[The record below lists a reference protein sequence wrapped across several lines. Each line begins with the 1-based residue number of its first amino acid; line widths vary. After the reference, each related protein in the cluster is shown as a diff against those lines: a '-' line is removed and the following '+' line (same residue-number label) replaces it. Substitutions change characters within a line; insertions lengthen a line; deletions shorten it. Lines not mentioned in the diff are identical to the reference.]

1 MVRLVKE
8 QILGRQY
15 FIKKEF
21 QSKFIIKFCLIVIL
35 GAIISGIILYAYTN
49 QRLGNT
55 YLESLNA
62 IKVLN
67 DNLISNLI
75 YTSLITVIFISIV
88 TIAITLFASHKIAGP
103 LYRLERSTE
112 AIGNGDFMLETR
124 LRENDEITGVAS
136 ALNEMAGKL
145 CSKMIDIKKELED
158 AKDSSAD
165 MESAIKDKRLSEKE
179 LKKKI
184 TRLSNRIKSLNR
196 AISKFTLS

>member
-1 MVRLVKE
+1 M
-8 QILGRQY
+8 GRQY

-35 GAIISGIILYAYTN
+35 GTIISGIILFAYTN

-62 IKVLN
+62 LKVLN

-88 TIAITLFASHKIAGP
+88 TIVITLFASHKIAGP

-112 AIGNGDFMLETR
+112 AIGNGNFMLETR

-145 CSKMIDIKKELED
+145 CSKMIDIKKELKEV
-158 AKDSSAD
+158 KDSSAYI
-165 MESAIKDKRLSEKE
+165 ESAIKDKKLSEKE
-179 LKKKI
+179 LKNQTTKLLNKI
-184 TRLSNRIKSLNR
+184 KGLNR
-196 AISKFTLS
+196 AISKFTIL

>member
-1 MVRLVKE
+1 M
-8 QILGRQY
+8 GRQY

-49 QRLGNT
+49 QRLGDT

-88 TIAITLFASHKIAGP
+88 TIVITLFASHKIAGP
-103 LYRLERSTE
+103 LYRLEKSTE
-112 AIGNGDFMLETR
+112 AIGNGDFTLETR
-124 LRENDEITGVAS
+124 LRENDEIIGVAS

-145 CSKMIDIKKELED
+145 RIKMIDIKKELEEV
-158 AKDSSAD
+158 KDSSAD
-165 MESAIKDKRLSEKE
+165 IESAIKDKKLSEKE
-179 LKKKI
+179 LKKQTTMLLNKI
-184 TRLSNRIKSLNR
+184 KGLNR
-196 AISKFTLS
+196 AISKFTIL

>member
-1 MVRLVKE
+1 MGK
-8 QILGRQY
+8 IY

-35 GAIISGIILYAYTN
+35 GAIISGIILYASTN

-88 TIAITLFASHKIAGP
+88 TIVITLFASHKIAGP
-103 LYRLERSTE
+103 LFRLERSTE
-112 AIGNGDFMLETR
+112 TIGNGDFTLETR

-136 ALNEMAGKL
+136 ALNEMTKKL
-145 CSKMIDIKKELED
+145 HSKMADIKTDL
-158 AKDSSAD
+158 KDVRESSAD
-165 MESAIKDKRLSEKE
+165 MGSAIKDKRLSEKE

-196 AISKFTLS
+196 AVSKFTVS

>member
-1 MVRLVKE
+1 M
-8 QILGRQY
+8 GRQY

-49 QRLGNT
+49 QRLGDT

-88 TIAITLFASHKIAGP
+88 TIVITLFASHKIAGP

-112 AIGNGDFMLETR
+112 AIGNGDFTIETR

-136 ALNEMAGKL
+136 ALNEMAEKL
-145 CSKMIDIKKELED
+145 RIKMIDIKKELEEV
-158 AKDSSAD
+158 KDSSAD
-165 MESAIKDKRLSEKE
+165 IESAIKDKKLSEKE
-179 LKKKI
+179 LKKQT
-184 TRLSNRIKSLNR
+184 TRLLNKIKGLNR
-196 AISKFTLS
+196 AISKFTIS

>member
-1 MVRLVKE
+1 M
-8 QILGRQY
+8 GRQY

-35 GAIISGIILYAYTN
+35 GTIISGIILYAYTN

-75 YTSLITVIFISIV
+75 YTSLITVITISIV
-88 TIAITLFASHKIAGP
+88 TIIITLFASHKIAGP
-103 LYRLERSTE
+103 LYRLERNTE
-112 AIGNGDFMLETR
+112 AIGNGDFTLETR
-124 LRENDEITGVAS
+124 LREKDEITGVAS

-145 CSKMIDIKKELED
+145 RIKMIDIKTDLKEV
-158 AKDSSAD
+158 KDSSAYI
-165 MESAIKDKRLSEKE
+165 ESAIKDKKLSEKE
-179 LKKKI
+179 LKKQTTK
-184 TRLSNRIKSLNR
+184 LLNKIKSLNR
-196 AISKFTLS
+196 AISKFTIL

>member
-1 MVRLVKE
+1 
-8 QILGRQY
+8 LGRQY

-35 GAIISGIILYAYTN
+35 GTIISGIILYAYTN

-88 TIAITLFASHKIAGP
+88 TIVITLFASHKIAGP

-112 AIGNGDFMLETR
+112 AIGNGDFTLETR

-145 CSKMIDIKKELED
+145 RSKMIDIKKELEEV
-158 AKDSSAD
+158 KDSSAD
-165 MESAIKDKRLSEKE
+165 IESAIKDKKLSEKE
-179 LKKKI
+179 LKKQT
-184 TRLSNRIKSLNR
+184 TRLLNKIKGLNR
-196 AISKFTLS
+196 AISKFTIS

>member
-1 MVRLVKE
+1 M
-8 QILGRQY
+8 GRQY

-35 GAIISGIILYAYTN
+35 GTIISGIILYAYTN

-88 TIAITLFASHKIAGP
+88 TIVITLFASHKIAGP
-103 LYRLERSTE
+103 LYRLEKSTE
-112 AIGNGDFMLETR
+112 AIGNGDFTLETR

-145 CSKMIDIKKELED
+145 RIKMIDIKKELEEV
-158 AKDSSAD
+158 KDSSAD
-165 MESAIKDKRLSEKE
+165 IESAIKDKKLSEKE
-179 LKKKI
+179 LKKQTTMLLNKI
-184 TRLSNRIKSLNR
+184 KGLNR
-196 AISKFTLS
+196 AISKFTIL

>member
-1 MVRLVKE
+1 M
-8 QILGRQY
+8 GRQY

-35 GAIISGIILYAYTN
+35 GAIISGIILFAYTN

-62 IKVLN
+62 LKVLN

-88 TIAITLFASHKIAGP
+88 TIVITLFASHKIAGP

-145 CSKMIDIKKELED
+145 RIKMIDIKKELEEV
-158 AKDSSAD
+158 KDSSAD
-165 MESAIKDKRLSEKE
+165 IESAIKDKKLSEKE
-179 LKKKI
+179 LKKQT
-184 TRLSNRIKSLNR
+184 TRLLNKIKSLNR
-196 AISKFTLS
+196 AISKFTIS

>member
-1 MVRLVKE
+1 M
-8 QILGRQY
+8 GRQY

-21 QSKFIIKFCLIVIL
+21 QARFIIKFCLIVIM
-35 GAIISGIILYAYTN
+35 GAIISGIILYASTN
-49 QRLGNT
+49 QRLGDT

-67 DNLISNLI
+67 DNLISNLV
-75 YTSLITVIFISIV
+75 YTNLITVTAISIV
-88 TIAITLFASHKIAGP
+88 TIVITLFASHKIAGP

-112 AIGNGDFMLETR
+112 AIGNGDFTIETR

-145 CSKMIDIKKELED
+145 RSKMIDIKTDLEEV
-158 AKDSSAD
+158 KDSSAD

-184 TRLSNRIKSLNR
+184 IKLSNRIKSLNR
-196 AISKFTLS
+196 AISKFTIL

>member
-1 MVRLVKE
+1 MR
-8 QILGRQY
+8 RQY

-62 IKVLN
+62 IKALN

-88 TIAITLFASHKIAGP
+88 TIVITLFASHKIAGP
-103 LYRLERSTE
+103 LYRLEKSTE
-112 AIGNGDFMLETR
+112 AIGNGDFTLETR
-124 LRENDEITGVAS
+124 LRENDEIIGVAS

-145 CSKMIDIKKELED
+145 RIKMIDIKKELEEV
-158 AKDSSAD
+158 KDNSAD
-165 MESAIKDKRLSEKE
+165 IESAIKDKKLSEKE
-179 LKKKI
+179 LKKQTTMLLNK
-184 TRLSNRIKSLNR
+184 IKSLNR
-196 AISKFTLS
+196 AISKFTIL

>member
-1 MVRLVKE
+1 MGK
-8 QILGRQY
+8 IY

-35 GAIISGIILYAYTN
+35 GAIISGIILYASTN
-49 QRLGNT
+49 QRLGTT
-55 YLESLNA
+55 YIESLNA

-88 TIAITLFASHKIAGP
+88 TIVITLFASHKIAGP
-103 LYRLERSTE
+103 LFRLERSTE
-112 AIGNGDFMLETR
+112 TIGNGDFTLETR

-136 ALNEMAGKL
+136 ALNEMTKKL
-145 CSKMIDIKKELED
+145 HSKMTDIKTDLKEVRE
-158 AKDSSAD
+158 SSAD

-196 AISKFTLS
+196 AVSKFTVS

>member
-1 MVRLVKE
+1 MGK
-8 QILGRQY
+8 IY

-21 QSKFIIKFCLIVIL
+21 QAKFIIKFCLIVIL
-35 GAIISGIILYAYTN
+35 GAIISGIILYAATN
-49 QRLGNT
+49 QKLGNT

-75 YTSLITVIFISIV
+75 YTSLITVITISIV
-88 TIAITLFASHKIAGP
+88 TITITLFASHKIAGP

-112 AIGNGDFMLETR
+112 AIGNGDFTLETR

-145 CSKMIDIKKELED
+145 RSKMIDIKTDLEEIKE
-158 AKDSSAD
+158 SSAG
-165 MESAIKDKRLSEKE
+165 MESALKDKRLSEKE
-179 LKKKI
+179 LKKQI

-196 AISKFTLS
+196 AISKFTIS

>member
-1 MVRLVKE
+1 M
-8 QILGRQY
+8 GRQY

-49 QRLGNT
+49 QRLGDT

-88 TIAITLFASHKIAGP
+88 TIVITLFASHKIAGP
-103 LYRLERSTE
+103 LYRLEKSTE
-112 AIGNGDFMLETR
+112 AIGNGDFTLETR
-124 LRENDEITGVAS
+124 LRENDEIIGVAS

-145 CSKMIDIKKELED
+145 RIKMIDIKKELEEV
-158 AKDSSAD
+158 KDSSAD
-165 MESAIKDKRLSEKE
+165 IESAIKDKKLSEKE
-179 LKKKI
+179 LKKQT
-184 TRLSNRIKSLNR
+184 TRLLNKIKGLNR
-196 AISKFTLS
+196 AISKFTIS

>member
-1 MVRLVKE
+1 M
-8 QILGRQY
+8 GRQY

-35 GAIISGIILYAYTN
+35 GAIISGIILFAYTN

-62 IKVLN
+62 LKVLN

-88 TIAITLFASHKIAGP
+88 TIVITLFASHKIAGP

-112 AIGNGDFMLETR
+112 AIGNGDFTIETR

-145 CSKMIDIKKELED
+145 RSKMIDIKKELEEV
-158 AKDSSAD
+158 KDSSAD
-165 MESAIKDKRLSEKE
+165 IESTIKDKKLSEKE
-179 LKKKI
+179 LKKQT
-184 TRLSNRIKSLNR
+184 TRLLNKIKSLNR
-196 AISKFTLS
+196 AISKFTIS